1 MSVMLALA
9 IRSSIVLLAGLLLA
23 TLLARRS
30 AALRHV
36 ALAASIF
43 AAAAVVPLSFAL
55 PEWEVALPRSLQSP
69 VTTTPV
75 PAPAVP
81 RDHITVAADS
91 QAKPQQRSGHTLS
104 LGWMVWLAGFAVTA
118 GMLLIGILRLV
129 RIASRAARIDDGP
142 WASITRAVAAACGIG
157 RGVVVLQTDVPGLL
171 ATWGLLRPRV
181 LVPANARAWPEER
194 VHVVLCH
201 ELAHIRR
208 HDWIVQIIA
217 EALLT
222 LLWFNPLMWLACRR
236 LRRESEQACDDD
248 VLRRVPAHAYA
259 THLLAL
265 ARECRRPQYPW
276 ATAMPMAHPS
286 TLERRIAAMLNPNL
300 NRAALS
306 RRAVALTAVL
316 LLALTLPI
324 AAFRAAQSGP
334 AALIGSVYDT
344 SGAVLPGVELTLEDA
359 RQNAT
364 KTTTDA
370 AGRFT
375 FTNIAP
381 GHYVLAASLPGFR
394 PLKNEFDLRSARD
407 WDRAVTLQVG
417 ELTETI
423 NVKERRVVNPGPTQ
437 PQPAQRIRVG
447 GNIRVPKK
455 ETDVHPVYPAT
466 MREAGREGVVPIE
479 AIIGVDGTVTS
490 LRVLSAQVHPDFAI
504 AATDAVR
511 QWRFTPTL
519 LNGKPVEVAMRVS
532 ITFSLAD

>member
-1 MSVMLALA
+1 
-9 IRSSIVLLAGLLLA
+9 
-23 TLLARRS
+23 
-30 AALRHV
+30 
-36 ALAASIF
+36 
-43 AAAAVVPLSFAL
+43 VPS
-55 PEWEVALPRSLQSP
+55 
-69 VTTTPV
+69 
-75 PAPAVP
+75 
-81 RDHITVAADS
+81 
-91 QAKPQQRSGHTLS
+91 
-104 LGWMVWLAGFAVTA
+104 
-118 GMLLIGILRLV
+118 
-129 RIASRAARIDDGP
+129 
-142 WASITRAVAAACGIG
+142 
-157 RGVVVLQTDVPGLL
+157 
-171 ATWGLLRPRV
+171 
-181 LVPANARAWPEER
+181 NARAWGEER

-208 HDWIVQIIA
+208 NDWVVQITA

-222 LLWFNPLMWLACRR
+222 LLWFNPLMWVACRR

-248 VLRRVPAHAYA
+248 VLRSVPARAYA

-265 ARECRRPQYPW
+265 ARECRRPPFSW
-276 ATAMPMAHPS
+276 ATALPMAHPS
-286 TLERRIAAMLNPNL
+286 TLERRIAAMLNPDL

-306 RRAVALTAVL
+306 RRSVALTAVL

-344 SGAVLPGVELTLEDA
+344 SGAVLPAVELTLEDA
-359 RQNAT
+359 KQTAL
-364 KTTTDA
+364 KATTDA

-375 FTNIAP
+375 FPNVAP
-381 GHYVLAASLPGFR
+381 GHYVLAAALPGFR
-394 PLKNEFDLRSARD
+394 ALRNEFDLKSTRD

-417 ELTETI
+417 ELQETI
-423 NVKERRVVNPGPTQ
+423 SVKDTRVAKAGPTQ
-437 PQPAQRIRVG
+437 PQPAQRLRVG
-447 GNIRVPKK
+447 GNIRVPRK
-455 ETDVHPVYPAT
+455 ETDVHPVYPVS

-532 ITFSLAD
+532 IKFSLAD